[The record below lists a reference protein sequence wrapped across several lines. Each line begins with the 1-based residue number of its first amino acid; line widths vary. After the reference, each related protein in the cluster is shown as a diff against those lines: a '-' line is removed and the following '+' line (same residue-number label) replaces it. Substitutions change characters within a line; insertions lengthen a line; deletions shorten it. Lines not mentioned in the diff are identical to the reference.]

1 MKTLSKVLSATL
13 ITTVIAGASLAIAS
27 KDMNSENSAS
37 VLPVTSQFTIAQIS
51 ALALKAQPGVI
62 EEISLER
69 ENNKVVFE
77 VEMQTTNGD
86 IEIVLDA
93 DTGAV
98 LSIEEDDRDHDSDHK
113 NDDLS

>member
-1 MKTLSKVLSATL
+1 MKTLSKVLTATL

-27 KDMNSENSAS
+27 KDKSNQEITSQ
-37 VLPVTSQFTIAQIS
+37 LPVTSQFTIAQIS
-51 ALALKAQPGVI
+51 ELALKAQPGVI

-77 VEMQTTNGD
+77 VEMQTANGD

-98 LSIEEDDRDHDSDHK
+98 LSIEEDDRNHGNDHK
-113 NDDLS
+113 KDDLS